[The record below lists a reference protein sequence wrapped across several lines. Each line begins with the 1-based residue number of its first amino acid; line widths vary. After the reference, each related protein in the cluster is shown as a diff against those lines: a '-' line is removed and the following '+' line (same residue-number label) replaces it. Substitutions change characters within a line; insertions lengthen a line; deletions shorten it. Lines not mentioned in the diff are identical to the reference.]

1 MEYLFIKIYYTSN
14 DFLKSSTDEIEKI
27 KRISNI
33 HVFKIPSEHTNDIV
47 FEIVNL

>member
-27 KRISNI
+27 KHINNI
-33 HVFKIPSEHTNDIV
+33 HVFKIPSSHSDDIV
-47 FEIVNL
+47 FEMVKL

>member
-27 KRISNI
+27 KHRSFV
-33 HVFKIPSEHTNDIV
+33 HVFKIPSNHSDDIV
-47 FEIVNL
+47 FEMIKL